1 MKVIECI
8 LLAKPARSAV
18 NLVQRRANSSTLNRP
33 GYVQGQYVKEGSPI
47 REYFYHIS
55 EEGYLFLSDTK
66 HKNFTSAFKDKQ
78 FLKFFFDRLQRNTTD
93 RYAAEFPFLSRCG
106 YERNYIQ
113 VDDCPIVYTHVIGS
127 RISYNYGGEL
137 MAVQFEP
144 AQICMCPRTGRVYYP
159 TIERY
164 GELALVRSKLAI
176 ELSKHFVFDKKRPEG
191 KQDGLLVEPVA
202 IEWDGK
208 RYELSYQLKP
218 LLMNRQIPE
227 VGDSS

>member
-1 MKVIECI
+1 M
-8 LLAKPARSAV
+8 
-18 NLVQRRANSSTLNRP
+18 NLVQRRSSSSLDASRS

-47 REYFYHIS
+47 REYYYHIT

-78 FLKFFFDRLQRNTTD
+78 FLKFFFDRLQLNTTD
-93 RYAAEFPFLSRCG
+93 RYAAEFPYLSRCG
-106 YERNYIQ
+106 YERNYVQ

-127 RISYNYGGEL
+127 RISYNYGGDL

-164 GELALVRSKLAI
+164 GQLALVRSKLAI
-176 ELSKHFVFDKKRPEG
+176 ELSKHFIFDQKPLSG
-191 KQDGLLVEPVA
+191 KQCEPGGRLEEPVA

-208 RYELSYQLKP
+208 RYELSYLLKP
-218 LLMNRQIPE
+218 LLMSRRIA
-227 VGDSS
+227 GASDLS